1 MLLLYVQHNDIVHN
15 LYTCVLCAIQLIIQ
29 GWRFRTL
36 VVGSLVLMPALP
48 LPPLRPALPPLCTTY
63 WSLLLPPCHCMP
75 TRLLLCLT
83 SSAEWWIIIAY
94 LLYLL
99 YFNFYSNP
107 FAINNIHYL
116 SHFARR
122 IHGRCPSLQH
132 PIFPIFTPTTMTLMA
147 TMLVV
152 SAWWETLAPLRG
164 HRAPL
169 TALRH
174 LPSRGWRLRWPYLLL
189 FCILFIVFFI
199 VLLGAWR
206 KRGSSVYWL
215 VPIREGRW

>member
-1 MLLLYVQHNDIVHN
+1 MMLIF
-15 LYTCVLCAIQLIIQ
+15 Q
-29 GWRFRTL
+29 GFRFRIL
-36 VVGSLVLMPALP
+36 MVGSPVLMPV
-48 LPPLRPALPPLCTTY
+48 LPPPLQPALPPLCTTY

-99 YFNFYSNP
+99 YFNFYSTL

-122 IHGRCPSLQH
+122 IHGRCPSLQP
-132 PIFPIFTPTTMTLMA
+132 PISTPTTMALVA

-164 HRAPL
+164 RPAPP

-206 KRGSSVYWL
+206 ERVSSVYWL
-215 VPIREGRW
+215 VSIREGRW

>member
-1 MLLLYVQHNDIVHN
+1 MMLIF
-15 LYTCVLCAIQLIIQ
+15 Q
-29 GWRFRTL
+29 GFRFRIL
-36 VVGSLVLMPALP
+36 MVGSPVLMPALP
-48 LPPLRPALPPLCTTY
+48 PPLQPALPPLCTTY

-83 SSAEWWIIIAY
+83 SSAEWWIIAF

-99 YFNFYSNP
+99 YFNFYSTL

-122 IHGRCPSLQH
+122 IHGRCPSLQ
-132 PIFPIFTPTTMTLMA
+132 PPIFTPTTMALVA

-164 HRAPL
+164 RPAPP

-189 FCILFIVFFI
+189 FCILFIVFFYCFTRCLTGASFI
-199 VLLGAWR
+199 CLLACFH
-206 KRGSSVYWL
+206 
-215 VPIREGRW
+215 

>member
-1 MLLLYVQHNDIVHN
+1 MLLLYVLHNDIVHN

-99 YFNFYSNP
+99 YFNFYSNLS
-107 FAINNIHYL
+107 IIYL
-116 SHFARR
+116 ILPGESTGHALLFNTQSSQS
-122 IHGRCPSLQH
+122 SLQQQWRWWRRCWWFQHDGRPLHLYVATEH
-132 PIFPIFTPTTMTLMA
+132 P
-147 TMLVV
+147 
-152 SAWWETLAPLRG
+152 
-164 HRAPL
+164 
-169 TALRH
+169 
-174 LPSRGWRLRWPYLLL
+174 
-189 FCILFIVFFI
+189 
-199 VLLGAWR
+199 
-206 KRGSSVYWL
+206 
-215 VPIREGRW
+215 

>member
-1 MLLLYVQHNDIVHN
+1 MMLIF
-15 LYTCVLCAIQLIIQ
+15 Q
-29 GWRFRTL
+29 GFRFRIL
-36 VVGSLVLMPALP
+36 MVGSPVLMPALP
-48 LPPLRPALPPLCTTY
+48 PPLQPALPPLCTTY
-63 WSLLLPPCHCMP
+63 WSLLLPPCNCMP
-75 TRLLLCLT
+75 TPLLLCLT

-122 IHGRCPSLQH
+122 IHGPFPSLQP
-132 PIFPIFTPTTMTLMA
+132 PISTPTTMTLVA

-152 SAWWETLAPLRG
+152 SAWWATLAPLRG

-199 VLLGAWR
+199 VLLGARWE
-206 KRGSSVYWL
+206 RGSSVYWL

>member
-1 MLLLYVQHNDIVHN
+1 MMLIF
-15 LYTCVLCAIQLIIQ
+15 Q
-29 GWRFRTL
+29 GFRFRIL
-36 VVGSLVLMPALP
+36 MVGSPVLMPALP
-48 LPPLRPALPPLCTTY
+48 PPLQPALPPLCTTY

-83 SSAEWWIIIAY
+83 SSAEWWIIAF

-116 SHFARR
+116 PHFARR
-122 IHGRCPSLQH
+122 IHGRCPSLQP
-132 PIFPIFTPTTMTLMA
+132 PISTPTTMALVA

-164 HRAPL
+164 RPAPP

-206 KRGSSVYWL
+206 ERVSSVYWL
-215 VPIREGRW
+215 VSIREGRW